1 MGFCKQHVQ
10 NFQTCNRYQT
20 DVVLGA
26 NRWDFVSKVFRIYN
40 YSPSGRVGMKL
51 LPHVMEK
58 FLLHVME
65 MILTSSDG

>member
-1 MGFCKQHVQ
+1 MK
-10 NFQTCNRYQT
+10 YA
-20 DVVLGA
+20 L
-26 NRWDFVSKVFRIYN
+26 IYN